1 MPVAR
6 LNDENRRAFLGCR
19 RRLTL
24 DKDSGEVQIVYNLGI
39 GRVHYSPQTRYL
51 YFCNSYAAEIRDT
64 IEAVH
69 QGLRLKCEIELVYL
83 DVHRCFPAASR
94 VRLQPETLTPVCV
107 ALRMQG
113 VQVSTGG
120 AP

>member
-19 RRLTL
+19 RQVSLAEG
-24 DKDSGEVQIVYNLGI
+24 SGEVQIIYNLGMS
-39 GRVHYSPQTRYL
+39 RVHYSPQAGYL
-51 YFCNSYAAEIRDT
+51 YFSKSLVGEIRGT

-69 QGLRLKCEIELVYL
+69 AGLRLSCYIEPVYL
-83 DVHRCFPAASR
+83 DVHRCFAAASR
-94 VRLQPETLTPVCV
+94 VRLIPETLAPVCV

-113 VQVSTGG
+113 IEVTTG
-120 AP
+120 